1 MKKTFCFLTMVIIIA
16 TCGSAG
22 AQSVAAK
29 PVTVLETNRKM
40 IDSLD
45 NEIIETIARREKL
58 VAEIGEY
65 KAKNNIPALQTS
77 RFQEVMKTA
86 VKNGM
91 KQGLSEEFVAE
102 LMNAI
107 HRESLRIE
115 SKAANKSN

>member
-1 MKKTFCFLTMVIIIA
+1 MKKTFCFFTMIISLTA
-16 TCGSAG
+16 CGSAG
-22 AQSVAAK
+22 AQAVTAR
-29 PVTVLETNRKM
+29 PVTVLEINRKM

-45 NEIIETIARREKL
+45 NKIIETIALREKL
-58 VAEIGEY
+58 VKEIGEY

-77 RFQEVMKTA
+77 RFQEVLRNA
-86 VKNGM
+86 VKGGM

-115 SKAANKSN
+115 SKAANNSN